1 MNKPIRQV
9 SLCFPLRGSQISL
22 AMKKR
27 GFGANRWNG
36 YGGKPEEG
44 DSSVE
49 DTAIRELFQESG
61 IIVKKKALKKVS
73 EIEFFFTQKPEW
85 DQCVHTY
92 FIYEWEGEPQET
104 EEMRPQWFDI
114 GSIPYGEM
122 WPEDKLWLPRVILGE
137 KIKGK
142 IYFKDLE
149 GHAEK
154 VELGSGDF

>member
-1 MNKPIRQV
+1 MRNV
-9 SLCFPLRGSQISL
+9 TLCFLFKDNQILL

-36 YGGKPEEG
+36 FGGKPEG
-44 DSSVE
+44 KDRTIE
-49 DTAIRELFQESG
+49 DTAIRELGEESG
-61 IIVKKKALKKVS
+61 GLRVKLEAIKKVS

-85 DQCVHTY
+85 DQCVHT
-92 FIYEWEGEPQET
+92 FFVHEWEGEPQET
-104 EEMRPQWFDI
+104 EEMRPQWFDL
-114 GSIPYGEM
+114 GTIPYGEM

-154 VELGSGDF
+154 MEFGEGDF

>member
-1 MNKPIRQV
+1 MRNV
-9 SLCFPLRGSQISL
+9 TLCFLFKGNQILL

-36 YGGKPEEG
+36 YGGKLNEG
-44 DSSVE
+44 ESLE
-49 DTAIRELFQESG
+49 DAAIRELEEESG
-61 IIVKKKALKKVS
+61 LKVRKDALKKIS
-73 EIEFFFTQKPEW
+73 EIDFLFVKKPEW
-85 DQCVHTY
+85 DQCVHT
-92 FIYEWEGEPQET
+92 FFVNEWEGEPQET
-104 EEMRPQWFDI
+104 EEMRPQWFDL
-114 GSIPYGEM
+114 GAIPYGEM

-154 VELGSGDF
+154 VEFGEGNF

>member
-1 MNKPIRQV
+1 MRDV
-9 SLCFPLRGSQISL
+9 TLCFLFKGNRILL

-36 YGGKPEEG
+36 YGGKTKEG
-44 DSSVE
+44 EALE
-49 DTAIRELFQESG
+49 DAAIRELQEESG
-61 IIVKKKALKKVS
+61 LILKKEALKKVS
-73 EIEFFFTQKPEW
+73 EIEFLFTQKPEW
-85 DQCVHTY
+85 NQRVHT
-92 FIYEWEGEPQET
+92 FFVNEWNGELQET
-104 EEMRPQWFDI
+104 EEMRPQWFDL
-114 GSIPYGEM
+114 GAIPYADM

-154 VELGSGDF
+154 VELGKGDF

>member
-1 MNKPIRQV
+1 MRDV
-9 SLCFPLRGSQISL
+9 TLCFLFKGNQILL

-36 YGGKPEEG
+36 YGGKTNENETL
-44 DSSVE
+44 E
-49 DTAIRELFQESG
+49 DAAIRELQEESG
-61 IIVKKKALKKVS
+61 LVLKKDALKKIS
-73 EIEFFFTQKPEW
+73 EIEFLFTKKPEW
-85 DQCVHTY
+85 DQCVHT
-92 FIYEWEGEPQET
+92 FFVNQWEGEPQET

-122 WPEDKLWLPRVILGE
+122 WPEDKLWLPRAILGE

-149 GHAEK
+149 GNAEK
-154 VELGSGDF
+154 VEFGEADF